1 MDPEYQNDTIL
12 PTAALFFGFNL
23 WNCCIMQ
30 DQARRSNA
38 EWNPEILTAVGLR
51 SRVNTT
57 YSKIMV
63 TCEVMNG
70 PF

>member
-12 PTAALFFGFNL
+12 PAAALFFGFNL

-51 SRVNTT
+51 SWVYTT

-63 TCEVMNG
+63 TCEIMNG